1 MIPELWSELL
11 GWISGENRSL
21 LLSHELLMNLAK
33 FFPVPGRLLWSSR
46 LLLSRRLIPAFSL
59 CLILLTSHASAQS
72 SWQQTLAAAKREGRV
87 IVAGPPVAAHREA
100 LMKFQAAFPDI
111 KLELTTM
118 SSGDY
123 DVRVQRERE
132 ADQYLWDVS
141 VRGTGPS
148 VFNQHIPN
156 GWYEPI
162 KPALLPEVLDNT
174 KWLGGFDAGFM
185 DKGKRHVYA
194 FGLDLS
200 GNIYVNRDSA
210 PESVL
215 QKVEDLLDPRWKGK
229 IAVYDPR
236 IRGPG
241 ATAIV
246 ALRRALGD
254 AGVKRL
260 LVDQGAVVTNTTR
273 QLAEWLVR
281 GRYPIAIGATIAEVK
296 RLQKEGVGLNTK
308 RLAPPKE
315 VVGPAWGALYLLN
328 RAPNPNAARVF
339 ANWLLGRDAQTA
351 WSHFADVNS
360 RRVDVPT
367 ASPEVAVDPK
377 KLDDYLQINMEENEP
392 HYAGAIQ
399 FSKQVLK

>member
-1 MIPELWSELL
+1 
-11 GWISGENRSL
+11 
-21 LLSHELLMNLAK
+21 MNPAR
-33 FFPVPGRLLWSSR
+33 FFPALRGLRWRNCLHLER
-46 LLLSRRLIPAFSL
+46 MLPAFSL
-59 CLILLTSHASAQS
+59 CFLWFGSDASAQSS

-87 IVAGPPVAAHREA
+87 VVAGPPVAAHREA

-111 KLELTTM
+111 RLELSTM

-132 ADQYLWDVS
+132 AGQFLWDVS

-148 VFNQHIPN
+148 VFNQHIPS
-156 GWYEPI
+156 GWYEPV
-162 KPALLPEVLDNT
+162 KPALLPEVLDNA

-185 DKGKRHVYA
+185 DKGKKHVYA

-210 PESVL
+210 PESAL

-229 IAVYDPR
+229 IALYDPL

-246 ALRRALGD
+246 ALRRVLGD
-254 AGVKRL
+254 GGVKRL
-260 LVDQGAVVTNTTR
+260 LVEQGTVITNTTR

-308 RLAPPKE
+308 RLAPSKE
-315 VVGPAWGALYLLN
+315 VVGPAWGALYLLS

-351 WSHFADVNS
+351 WAHLADVNS

-377 KLDDYLQINMEENEP
+377 KLDEYLQINMEEHEP
-392 HYAGAIQ
+392 FYAGAIQ